1 MFSIIAHHFLFC
13 NNFFVKLFCKI
24 LAPVTIPLFSS
35 LRGFSKVSGIER
47 KIWRIVFWEWR
58 GMFRAPFQNPGTS
71 KGLKK
76 CLNAKRHS
84 GQLAFA
90 QTIPSHRLTTFFHPL
105 RSSSRFLQS
114 HMPHTSP
121 HPERF
126 IKTSASLPLHFLPE
140 AQWSK
145 TGGKTVKQRGLKGLP
160 FIKPSGRAFV
170 FLSLFIH

>member
-1 MFSIIAHHFLFC
+1 MIVHSVLFVGYILTLFYHFV
-13 NNFFVKLFCKI
+13 NKYFVFY
-24 LAPVTIPLFSS
+24 LFSS
-35 LRGFSKVSGIER
+35 LLSVNSAILFTKQPGGKWGRNR
-47 KIWRIVFWEWR
+47 NWMIWRNVFRMR
-58 GMFRAPFQNPGTS
+58 GCARQVPFQNPGTS

-126 IKTSASLPLHFLPE
+126 IKTSASLPSHFPSE
-140 AQWSK
+140 AQ
-145 TGGKTVKQRGLKGLP
+145 
-160 FIKPSGRAFV
+160 
-170 FLSLFIH
+170 